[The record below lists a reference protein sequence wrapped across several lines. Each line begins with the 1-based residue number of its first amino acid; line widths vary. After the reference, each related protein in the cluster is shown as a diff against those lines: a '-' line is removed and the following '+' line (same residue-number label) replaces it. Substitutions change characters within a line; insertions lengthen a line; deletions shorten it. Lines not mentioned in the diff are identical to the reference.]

1 MNDNMKAYK
10 GGQTIEVP
18 VTLGTIPMFLR
29 GSGIFLTSED
39 VKYILADTM
48 RQLDLTIAAEGDSSF
63 VFYDDD
69 GHTENYKHG
78 EFAKTTVSV
87 KAGERKIISF
97 HTEGDYVDTVEKL
110 TLRVVS
116 KEKGAYWVTVDG
128 RQIPRYI
135 VRDNWEEADEG
146 WYYELAD
153 RTILVKCA
161 KPQAKDFEIVV
172 STEKF
177 DLIGMNED

>member
-1 MNDNMKAYK
+1 MYAEHLPYVREAYALRYRMLPYLYSLMYEASVSGMPVMRPLFLEFLHDKACYTDTNLTFMYGPSVLVANVVEEGAKFRTVYLPAGCTWYDMNDNMKAYK

-69 GHTENYKHG
+69 GHTENYPRQATG
-78 EFAKTTVSV
+78 PFLRFEQPW
-87 KAGERKIISF
+87 
-97 HTEGDYVDTVEKL
+97 DT
-110 TLRVVS
+110 
-116 KEKGAYWVTVDG
+116 
-128 RQIPRYI
+128 Q
-135 VRDNWEEADEG
+135 
-146 WYYELAD
+146 
-153 RTILVKCA
+153 
-161 KPQAKDFEIVV
+161 
-172 STEKF
+172 
-177 DLIGMNED
+177 

>member
-1 MNDNMKAYK
+1 MKVAK
-10 GGQTIEVP
+10 GVKLNLSKTGTYTVYGSLEDMKLANPDALTVKQTV
-18 VTLGTIPMFLR
+18 
-29 GSGIFLTSED
+29 
-39 VKYILADTM
+39 
-48 RQLDLTIAAEGDSSF
+48 
-63 VFYDDD
+63 
-69 GHTENYKHG
+69 
-78 EFAKTTVSV
+78 
-87 KAGERKIISF
+87 
-97 HTEGDYVDTVEKL
+97 
-110 TLRVVS
+110 RVVS

-135 VRDNWEEADEG
+135 VRDNWEDAEEG

-153 RTILVKCA
+153 RTILMKCN